1 MSYYEE
7 EASNKSGIKVAVG
20 IGAVVVGLVVA
31 LVLGFNFFHS
41 NNVQNFQV
49 VQSLNGN
56 VEIRAEGGFYCRFF
70 PRIWT
75 YPKVNTVFFSNEKKE
90 SKDQD
95 GVQVRF
101 SNKGEGDVSCQ
112 VVYRLYTDQ
121 ESIKRLHTYS
131 GGSIDVI
138 DNLVLSKLKD
148 IAMTCASNITSSQAI
163 ENREEFA
170 ERIRKHFVNNKELK
184 DAGIIVEQFS
194 ITKINFDRITTDLFQ
209 AQQRADL
216 QKKTAE
222 AEKQNLQMQKERTVA
237 QYEQQ
242 VAESKGR
249 AEVEKIKAVTDAQ
262 RQKELA
268 EIKAQQEVVV
278 AELAK
283 KQASVEAEKQLAVAE
298 IAKKQAAVEAEK
310 KLEVAEIQRKEEAA
324 KLEVIKIQSDQKV
337 AAAKARQQEIQLSGA
352 MAENERIK
360 LEIEKETKIGVAHA
374 WAQGLSQMK
383 LPNTLMIGGA
393 DGKSSTPI
401 DTLVNLMVVEKANQ
415 VNKQK

>member
-1 MSYYEE
+1 MNYYKNEE
-7 EASNKSGIKVAVG
+7 ENAKINIKVIAG
-20 IGAVVVGLVVA
+20 IGAAIVGLIVA
-31 LVLGFNFFHS
+31 LILGLNFFHS

-49 VQSLNGN
+49 VQSLNGA

-70 PRIWT
+70 PKIWT

-112 VVYRLYTDQ
+112 VVYRLYTDN
-121 ESIKRLHTYS
+121 ETIKRLHTYS
-131 GGSIDVI
+131 GGNIDII

-170 ERIRKHFVNNKELK
+170 SHIRKMLVNNPELR
-184 DAGIIVEQFS
+184 DAGIVVEQFS

-222 AEKQNLQMQKERTVA
+222 AEKQNLLMQKERTVA

-242 VAESKGR
+242 VAESKGK

-268 EIKAQQEVVV
+268 EIRAQQEVAV

-283 KQASVEAEKQLAVAE
+283 KQATVEAT
-298 IAKKQAAVEAEK
+298 K

-374 WAQGLSQMK
+374 WAQGLSHMK
-383 LPNTLMIGGA
+383 LPNTLMIGGV
-393 DGKSSTPI
+393 DGKGSTPI
-401 DTLVNLMVVEKANQ
+401 DTLVNLMVVEKAQKLNQ
-415 VNKQK
+415 TK

>member
-1 MSYYEE
+1 MSMYHEE
-7 EASNKSGIKVAVG
+7 TNEVNSVKVGVAIGAIVVAVIAAIV
-20 IGAVVVGLVVA
+20 IGCNV
-31 LVLGFNFFHS
+31 FHS

-75 YPKVNTVFFSNEKKE
+75 YPKVNTVFFSNEKAE

-148 IAMTCASNITSSQAI
+148 IAMTHAATITSSQAI

-170 ERIRKHFVNNKELK
+170 ERIRKDFVNNKELK
-184 DAGIIVEQFS
+184 EAGIVVEQFS
-194 ITKINFDRITTDLFQ
+194 ITKINFDERTNALF
-209 AQQRADL
+209 AKQQEADL

-222 AEKQNLQMQKERTVA
+222 AEKQNLLMQKERTVA

-242 VAESKGR
+242 VAESKGK

-268 EIKAQQEVVV
+268 EIKAQQEVAV

-283 KQASVEAEKQLAVAE
+283 KQATVEAT
-298 IAKKQAAVEAEK
+298 K
-310 KLEVAEIQRKEEAA
+310 KLEVAEIQKKEEAA

-360 LEIEKETKIGVAHA
+360 LEIEKETKIGVARE
-374 WAQGLSQMK
+374 WAKGLSQVK
-383 LPNTLMIGGA
+383 LPNTLMIGGSDA
-393 DGKSSTPI
+393 KGNNTV
-401 DTLVNLMVVEKANQ
+401 DTLIKLMVVEKANR
-415 VNKQK
+415 VNKQQPQK

>member
-1 MSYYEE
+1 MSMYREE
-7 EASNKSGIKVAVG
+7 INEVNPVKVGVAIGAIVVAVIAAIV
-20 IGAVVVGLVVA
+20 IGYNV
-31 LVLGFNFFHS
+31 FHS

-70 PRIWT
+70 PKIWV

-112 VVYRLYTDQ
+112 VVYRLYTDN
-121 ESIKRLHTYS
+121 ETIKRLHTYS
-131 GGSIDVI
+131 GGNIDII

-170 ERIRKHFVNNKELK
+170 SHIRKLLVNNPELK
-184 DAGIIVEQFS
+184 DAGIVVEQFS

-209 AQQRADL
+209 AQQKADL

-222 AEKQNLQMQKERTVA
+222 AEKQNLLMQKERTVA

-242 VAESKGR
+242 VAESKGK

-268 EIKAQQEVVV
+268 EIKAQQEVAV

-283 KQASVEAEKQLAVAE
+283 KQATVEAT
-298 IAKKQAAVEAEK
+298 K
-310 KLEVAEIQRKEEAA
+310 KLEVAEIQKKEEAA
-324 KLEVIKIQSDQKV
+324 RLEVIKIQADQKV
-337 AAAKARQQEIQLSGA
+337 AEAKAKEQEIKLSGA
-352 MAENERIK
+352 MTEQEKIR
-360 LEIEKETKIGVAHA
+360 LEIEKDTKIGVARE
-374 WAQGLSQMK
+374 WASGLAQVK
-383 LPNTLMIGGA
+383 LPNTLMVGGSDA
-393 DGKSSTPI
+393 KGNSTV
-401 DTLVNLMVVEKANQ
+401 DTLIKLMVVEKANQ
-415 VNKQK
+415 VNKQQ